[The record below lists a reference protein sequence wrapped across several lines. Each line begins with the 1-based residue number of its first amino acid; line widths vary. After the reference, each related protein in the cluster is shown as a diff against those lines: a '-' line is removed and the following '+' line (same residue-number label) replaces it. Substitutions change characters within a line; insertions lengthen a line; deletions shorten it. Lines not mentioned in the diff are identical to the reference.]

1 MKSNIRFN
9 LKFNVESNLEF
20 NSQTNSASN
29 FESLTLP
36 SDMVRMIRMI
46 RMRLH
51 LEHSESRNIKRLTSC
66 NFEIRWFPKTSESL
80 LRRVCKLFKHCLPNK
95 LARRER
101 MAVCCRKFGRF
112 QVEFIGL
119 DSLKFTGAHCCTLE
133 SIGTHREL
141 IETHWKSFETNRNP
155 YESV

>member
-80 LRRVCKLFKHCLPNK
+80 LRRVCLNTVYRTNWQEESEWQSAVGNSVGFKWN
-95 LARRER
+95 
-101 MAVCCRKFGRF
+101 
-112 QVEFIGL
+112 
-119 DSLKFTGAHCCTLE
+119 SLVWIH
-133 SIGTHREL
+133 
-141 IETHWKSFETNRNP
+141 
-155 YESV
+155 